1 MGRNARQRTGVRGFD
16 HRCDRPWPRAS
27 WPRPSDV
34 GCAHRC
40 WESAT
45 LPSSSAEKHRGDWD
59 DLRIV
64 LAVARAGSLAAAARS
79 LGVNH
84 TTVLRRL
91 SAYENRLGVR
101 LFDRLPSGY
110 VPTAIGD
117 AMVSDLAVIDGAIHD
132 VVRRAAGQD
141 RQLTGLVR
149 LSTTD
154 TLMASILPSA
164 LAAVRAAHPGIRLEV
179 STANAFAILTRR
191 EADIALRPTSSPPEG
206 LIGRRLISAIYAAY
220 AAPAYLADQPANTP
234 LHLHRWLGLDV
245 SLRETS
251 AARWLR
257 EHLPNVEPV
266 AQADSFVTLRELA
279 SAGLGV
285 AILPT
290 YLGDASVALVRVP
303 GTADLDLGAALWLLT
318 HEDLR
323 RVARIDA
330 VVTVLVAA
338 LTHRATSRGTAKT

>member
-1 MGRNARQRTGVRGFD
+1 M
-16 HRCDRPWPRAS
+16 
-27 WPRPSDV
+27 
-34 GCAHRC
+34 
-40 WESAT
+40 
-45 LPSSSAEKHRGDWD
+45 PSSSAETHRGDWD

-64 LAVARAGSLAAAARS
+64 LAVARAGSLSAAARS

-91 SAYENRLGVR
+91 SAYEARLGVR
-101 LFDRLPSGY
+101 LFERLPSGY
-110 VPTAIGD
+110 LPTAVGD
-117 AMVSDLAVIDGAIHD
+117 AMVSDLAVIDSAIHD
-132 VVRRAAGQD
+132 VVRRAAGHD
-141 RQLTGLVR
+141 RQLTGPVR

-154 TLMASILPSA
+154 TLMASILPGA

-179 STANAFAILTRR
+179 STANDFAVLTRR

-206 LIGRRLISAIYAAY
+206 LIGRRLRSVTYAAY
-220 AAPAYLADQPANTP
+220 AAPAYVADQPTDTP
-234 LHLHRWLGLDV
+234 LPEHRWLGLDA

-257 EHLPNVEPV
+257 EHLPGVEP
-266 AQADSFVTLRELA
+266 AARADSFVALRELV

-290 YLGDASVALVRVP
+290 YLGDASVALVRLP

-330 VVTVLVAA
+330 VVTVLAAA
-338 LTHRATSRGTAKT
+338 LTHRAPSRRTAKA